1 MKDLVR
7 EPTDQLVDAL
17 ARLDKISARTRFRV
31 ALARLHTTMMAKF
44 TAELID
50 GGADAD
56 VSADAIAM
64 LGGALRKGLSEMEE
78 MAAAHAD
85 LASQTADFIVETS
98 NLLAIPRQVLM
109 LWNEGQDSDSE
120 VASDGPDGLADAV
133 SRHIDAV
140 GQSLKELDGLAQR
153 CRDFDTAIDSSTL
166 KTLIDDA
173 EQRLFALA

>member
-1 MKDLVR
+1 
-7 EPTDQLVDAL
+7 
-17 ARLDKISARTRFRV
+17 
-31 ALARLHTTMMAKF
+31 MMAKF

-109 LWNEGQDSDSE
+109 LWNQGQDSDSE
-120 VASDGPDGLADAV
+120 GASDGPDTLADAV

-140 GQSLKELDGLAQR
+140 GESLEELDGLARR

-166 KTLIDDA
+166 KTLLDDA